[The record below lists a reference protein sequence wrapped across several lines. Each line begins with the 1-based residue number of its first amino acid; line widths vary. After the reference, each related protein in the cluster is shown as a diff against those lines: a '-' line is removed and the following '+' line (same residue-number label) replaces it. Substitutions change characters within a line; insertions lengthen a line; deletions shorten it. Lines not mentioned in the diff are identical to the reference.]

1 MYNNKKYILTISI
14 CIFALV
20 FLIFKNYIVLK
31 TINERQ
37 KKIIQ
42 VKVNEEDNYKSIR
55 EFGYSDIISV
65 FEKQQGIK
73 IVKFIQQKESD
84 IASVEVEILGDISTV
99 EKVLKN
105 IESKDNF
112 HNVQNIKIE
121 RCEDNNIIAR
131 LNVNFI
137 KNK

>member
-121 RCEDNNIIAR
+121 RCEDNNIIGR